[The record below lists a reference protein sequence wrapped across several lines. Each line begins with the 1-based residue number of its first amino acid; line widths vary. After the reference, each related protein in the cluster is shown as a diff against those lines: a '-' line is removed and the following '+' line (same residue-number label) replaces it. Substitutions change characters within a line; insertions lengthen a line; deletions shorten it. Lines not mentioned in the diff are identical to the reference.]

1 MEHKQVIDV
10 ILRSPSAP
18 RIDAYKV
25 AVSYAIRVVKGELI
39 AGKLLK
45 LTAKRF
51 IDDLKFGPERGI
63 TFDKVAAQHVVDF
76 ISNLKHWQGEW
87 ALKGGEYSTLNECHI
102 YLTH

>member
-1 MEHKQVIDV
+1 MTDV

-63 TFDKVAAQHVVDF
+63 TFDKVAAQHVVDCVRV
-76 ISNLKHWQGEW
+76 LVMD
-87 ALKGGEYSTLNECHI
+87 
-102 YLTH
+102 